1 MIAFVQGKVVSY
13 DADHIVVENQGI
25 GWDIAWP
32 HADRIHLNEE
42 VRIYTYMHISEND
55 IGLYGFE
62 SSEEKNLFLKLISVK
77 GLGPKT
83 AMNMLAVASTD
94 RLINAVEQGDVAMLK
109 RLPGIGAKTAGQI
122 ILDLKG
128 RLVQT
133 DSKAETYA
141 QPVQEALE
149 ALKNLGYKQ
158 GELQIAGKY
167 MSEKPGLSTEE
178 YLKIGL
184 QALVKAKLGG

>member
-13 DADHIVVENQGI
+13 DTEHIVVENQGI

-62 SSEEKNLFLKLISVK
+62 SSDEKNLFLKLITVK
-77 GLGPKT
+77 GLGPRT
-83 AMNMLAVASTD
+83 AMNMLAAASTD
-94 RLINAVEQGDVAMLK
+94 KIIGAIEQGDVALLK
-109 RLPGIGAKTAGQI
+109 RLPGIGAKTASQI

-128 RLVQT
+128 KLVQAET
-133 DSKAETYA
+133 KAESYA

-167 MSEKPGLSTEE
+167 MSEKSGLSTEE
-178 YLKIGL
+178 YLRIGL

>member
-13 DADHIVVENQGI
+13 DTEHIVVENQGI

-62 SSEEKNLFLKLISVK
+62 SSEEKNLFLKLITVK
-77 GLGPKT
+77 GLGPRT
-83 AMNMLAVASTD
+83 AMNMLAAASTD
-94 RLINAVEQGDVAMLK
+94 KIIGAIEQGDVALLK
-109 RLPGIGAKTAGQI
+109 RLPGIGAKTASQI

-128 RLVQT
+128 KLVQAET
-133 DSKAETYA
+133 KAESYA

-167 MSEKPGLSTEE
+167 MSEKSGLSTEE
-178 YLKIGL
+178 YLRIGL